1 MSQGLRATYDR
12 EYQVICQDLVLMGQ
26 EVENAI
32 EQAMTALVES
42 DIPLAKEVISGDEQ
56 INQLQYQ
63 IEEAC
68 LILIATQQP
77 TASDL
82 RSVIAS
88 MHIAGELER
97 MGDHA
102 KGIAETVVKMEEEPM
117 LKTLKKIIKM
127 ADLSEKMLRD
137 CLQAYIKRDS
147 DWAKQIAAQDSEMDE
162 MYRSVFEKLVE
173 IMAENKKLIT
183 RATYLMW
190 CGHNL
195 ERIAD
200 RVTNIAE
207 QVIFMSTGDMGE
219 LNIK

>member
-1 MSQGLRATYDR
+1 MTQGLRATYDR
-12 EYQVICQDLVLMGQ
+12 EYDMICQDLVLMGQ
-26 EVENAI
+26 KVENSI
-32 EQAMTALVES
+32 EQAMTALVET
-42 DIPLAKEVISGDEQ
+42 DIPLAKEVIANDEQ
-56 INQLQYQ
+56 INQLQYK

-68 LILIATQQP
+68 LVLIATQQP

-82 RSVIAS
+82 RSVIAV
-88 MHIAGELER
+88 MHIVIELER
-97 MGDHA
+97 IGDHA
-102 KGIAETVVKMEEEPM
+102 AGIAKAVVKMAEEPM

-127 ADLSEKMLRD
+127 ADLSEKMLQD
-137 CLQAYIKRDS
+137 CLQAFVKRDIE
-147 DWAKQIAAQDSEMDE
+147 WARQIAAQDSEMDG

-173 IMAENKKLIT
+173 IMAENKKLIA

-207 QVIFMSTGDMGE
+207 QVIFMSTGDKGE
-219 LNIK
+219 LNI

>member
-1 MSQGLRATYDR
+1 MTQGLRATYDR
-12 EYQVICQDLVLMGQ
+12 EYNEICQDLVLMGQ
-26 EVENAI
+26 KVEDAI

-42 DIPLAKEVISGDEQ
+42 DIPLAKEVMTNDEQ
-56 INQLQYQ
+56 INHLRFQ

-68 LILIATQQP
+68 LVLIATQQP

-82 RSVIAS
+82 RSVIAV
-88 MHIAGELER
+88 MHIVIELER

-102 KGIAETVVKMEEEPM
+102 AGIAKTVTKMEEEPM

-127 ADLSEKMLRD
+127 ADLSEKMLKD
-137 CLQAYIKRDS
+137 CLQAFVKRDTA
-147 DWAKQIAAQDSEMDE
+147 WAREIAAQDTEMDGL
-162 MYRSVFEKLVE
+162 YRFVFEKLVG
-173 IMAENKKLIT
+173 IMADNKKLIT

-190 CGHNL
+190 CAHNL

-219 LNIK
+219 LNM

>member
-1 MSQGLRATYDR
+1 MTQGLRATYDR
-12 EYQVICQDLVLMGQ
+12 EYEMVCQDLVLMGQ
-26 EVENAI
+26 KVENAI
-32 EQAMTALVES
+32 EQAMTALVET
-42 DIPLAKEVISGDEQ
+42 DFPLAKEVIANDEL
-56 INQLQYQ
+56 INQLQYK

-68 LILIATQQP
+68 LVLIATQQP

-82 RSVIAS
+82 RSVIAV
-88 MHIAGELER
+88 MHIVIELER
-97 MGDHA
+97 IGDHA
-102 KGIAETVVKMEEEPM
+102 AGIAKAVVKMAEEPM

-137 CLQAYIKRDS
+137 CLQAFIKKDIE
-147 DWAKQIAAQDSEMDE
+147 WARQIAAQDSEMDG

-173 IMAENKKLIT
+173 IMAENKKLIA

-207 QVIFMSTGDMGE
+207 QVIFMSTGDKGE
-219 LNIK
+219 LNI

>member
-1 MSQGLRATYDR
+1 MTLGLRATYDR
-12 EYQVICQDLVLMGQ
+12 EYDMICQDLILMGQ
-26 EVENAI
+26 KVENAI
-32 EQAMTALVES
+32 EQAMTALVET
-42 DIPLAKEVISGDEQ
+42 DIPLAKEVMSNDEQ
-56 INQLQYQ
+56 INQLQYK

-68 LILIATQQP
+68 LVLIATQQP

-82 RSVIAS
+82 RSVIAV
-88 MHIAGELER
+88 MHIVIELER
-97 MGDHA
+97 IGDHA
-102 KGIAETVVKMEEEPM
+102 AGIAKAVVKMAEEPM

-137 CLQAYIKRDS
+137 CLQAFIKKDIE
-147 DWAKQIAAQDSEMDE
+147 WARQIASQDSEMDG

-173 IMAENKKLIT
+173 IMADNKKLIA

-207 QVIFMSTGDMGE
+207 QVIFMSTGDKGE
-219 LNIK
+219 LNI

>member
-1 MSQGLRATYDR
+1 MTQGLRATYDR
-12 EYQVICQDLVLMGQ
+12 EYDMICQDLVLMGQ
-26 EVENAI
+26 KVENAI
-32 EQAMTALVES
+32 EEAMTALVET
-42 DIPLAKEVISGDEQ
+42 DIPLAKEVIVNDEQ
-56 INQLQYQ
+56 INQLQYK

-68 LILIATQQP
+68 LVLIATQQP

-82 RSVIAS
+82 RSVIAV
-88 MHIAGELER
+88 MHIVIELER
-97 MGDHA
+97 IGDHA
-102 KGIAETVVKMEEEPM
+102 AGIAKAVVKMAEEPM

-127 ADLSEKMLRD
+127 ADLSEKMLQD
-137 CLQAYIKRDS
+137 CLQAFVKRDIE
-147 DWAKQIAAQDSEMDE
+147 WARQIAAKDSEMDG

-173 IMAENKKLIT
+173 IMVENKKLIA

-207 QVIFMSTGDMGE
+207 QVIFMSTGDKGE
-219 LNIK
+219 LNI

>member
-1 MSQGLRATYDR
+1 MTQGLRATYDR
-12 EYQVICQDLVLMGQ
+12 EYELICQDLILMGQ
-26 EVENAI
+26 KVENAI
-32 EQAMTALVES
+32 EQAMTALVETE
-42 DIPLAKEVISGDEQ
+42 IPLAKEVISNDEQ
-56 INQLQYQ
+56 INQLQYK

-68 LILIATQQP
+68 LVLIATQQP

-82 RSVIAS
+82 RSVIAV
-88 MHIAGELER
+88 MHIVIELER
-97 MGDHA
+97 IADHA
-102 KGIAETVVKMEEEPM
+102 AGIAKAVVKMAEEPM

-127 ADLSEKMLRD
+127 ADLSEKMLQD
-137 CLQAYIKRDS
+137 CLQAFVKRDIE
-147 DWAKQIAAQDSEMDE
+147 WARQIAAQDAAMDE

-173 IMAENKKLIT
+173 IMADNKKLIA

-207 QVIFMSTGDMGE
+207 QVIFMSTGDKGE
-219 LNIK
+219 LNI

>member
-1 MSQGLRATYDR
+1 MTQGLRATYDR
-12 EYQVICQDLVLMGQ
+12 EYEMICQDLVLMGQ
-26 EVENAI
+26 KVENAI
-32 EQAMTALVES
+32 ELAMTALVETE
-42 DIPLAKEVISGDEQ
+42 IPLAKEVISNDEQ
-56 INQLQYQ
+56 INQLQYK

-68 LILIATQQP
+68 LVLIATQQP

-82 RSVIAS
+82 RSVIAV
-88 MHIAGELER
+88 MHIVIELER
-97 MGDHA
+97 IADHA
-102 KGIAETVVKMEEEPM
+102 AGIAKAVVKMAEEPM

-127 ADLSEKMLRD
+127 ADLSEKMLQD
-137 CLQAYIKRDS
+137 CLQAFVKRDIE
-147 DWAKQIAAQDSEMDE
+147 WARQIAAQDTTMDE

-173 IMAENKKLIT
+173 IMAENKKLIA

-207 QVIFMSTGDMGE
+207 QVIFMSTGDKGE
-219 LNIK
+219 LNI

>member
-1 MSQGLRATYDR
+1 MTQGLRATYDR
-12 EYQVICQDLVLMGQ
+12 EYDMICQDLVLMGQ
-26 EVENAI
+26 KVENSI
-32 EQAMTALVES
+32 EQAMTALVET
-42 DIPLAKEVISGDEQ
+42 DIPLAKEVIANDEQ
-56 INQLQYQ
+56 INQLQYK

-68 LILIATQQP
+68 LVLIATQQP

-82 RSVIAS
+82 RSVIAV
-88 MHIAGELER
+88 MHIVIELER
-97 MGDHA
+97 IGDHA
-102 KGIAETVVKMEEEPM
+102 AGIAKAVVKMAEEPM

-127 ADLSEKMLRD
+127 ADLSEKMLQD
-137 CLQAYIKRDS
+137 CLQAFVKRDIE
-147 DWAKQIAAQDSEMDE
+147 WARQIAAQDLEMDG

-173 IMAENKKLIT
+173 IMAENKKLIA

-207 QVIFMSTGDMGE
+207 QVIFMSTGDKGE
-219 LNIK
+219 LNI

>member
-1 MSQGLRATYDR
+1 MTQGLRATYDR
-12 EYQVICQDLVLMGQ
+12 EYDEICQDLVLMGQ
-26 EVENAI
+26 KVENAI

-42 DIPLAKEVISGDEQ
+42 DILLAKEVITSDEQ
-56 INQLQYQ
+56 INHLRFK

-68 LILIATQQP
+68 LVLIATQQP

-82 RSVIAS
+82 RSVVAV
-88 MHIAGELER
+88 MHIVIELER

-102 KGIAETVVKMEEEPM
+102 AGIAKAVTKMEEEPM

-127 ADLSEKMLRD
+127 ADLSEKMLQD
-137 CLQAYIKRDS
+137 CLQAFVKRDS
-147 DWAKQIAAQDSEMDE
+147 TWARQIAAQDTEMDDL
-162 MYRSVFEKLVE
+162 YRSVFDKLVA

-183 RATYLMW
+183 RATYLLW
-190 CGHNL
+190 CAHNL

-207 QVIFMSTGDMGE
+207 QVIFMTTGDMGE
-219 LNIK
+219 LNL

>member
-1 MSQGLRATYDR
+1 MTQGLRATYDR
-12 EYQVICQDLVLMGQ
+12 EYDMICQDLVLMGHK
-26 EVENAI
+26 VENAI
-32 EQAMTALVES
+32 EQAMTALVET
-42 DIPLAKEVISGDEQ
+42 DMPLAKEVMSNDEQ
-56 INQLQYQ
+56 INQLQYK

-68 LILIATQQP
+68 LVLIATQQP

-82 RSVIAS
+82 RSVIAV
-88 MHIAGELER
+88 MHIVIELER
-97 MGDHA
+97 IGDHA
-102 KGIAETVVKMEEEPM
+102 AGIAKAVVKMAEEPM

-127 ADLSEKMLRD
+127 ADLSEKMLQD
-137 CLQAYIKRDS
+137 CLQAFVKRDIE
-147 DWAKQIAAQDSEMDE
+147 WARKIAAQDSEMDG

-173 IMAENKKLIT
+173 IMAENKKLIA

-207 QVIFMSTGDMGE
+207 QVIFMSTGDKGE
-219 LNIK
+219 LNN